1 MIKQSLYYYIKKI
14 HPYHLFFRF
23 ITIII
28 VSFNNSEKWFV
39 IACNISKYTKY
50 IPFTKKDIKTPYQI
64 RRLKHID
71 KILSMLTRTKI
82 EFPIQYTISRFDKI
96 NSKNGIILCTSHIP
110 FSKIAI
116 RSYIE
121 KNKNIDFAIIGEAT
135 KDGKMA
141 IWGINLKI
149 PALLKDSFVLLKTKN
164 YLLNNK
170 TIVLM
175 VDDTKTGEYSP
186 NIFKL
191 AKKINSNILFFFA
204 EINNSNI
211 IDIKFILPPFP
222 TPINDFEINENIN
235 FIKTYSNEI
244 KNRYILDLK

>member
-1 MIKQSLYYYIKKI
+1 MIKLSLYSYIKKI

-28 VSFNNSEKWFV
+28 INFKNSENWFV
-39 IACNISKYTKY
+39 ITCKISKYTKY
-50 IPFTKKDIKTPYQI
+50 IPFTKKDIKTHYQI

-71 KILSMLTRTKI
+71 KLLSMLTRTNI
-82 EFPIQYTISRFDKI
+82 EFPIQCTISRFDEI

-116 RSYIE
+116 RSYLE
-121 KNKNIDFAIIGEAT
+121 NKNIDFAIIGEAT

-141 IWGINLKI
+141 IWGTNAKI
-149 PALLKDSFVLLKTKN
+149 PALLKDSFVLLKAKN

-175 VDDTKTGEYSP
+175 VDDAKTGEYST

-191 AKKINSNILFFFA
+191 AKKINSNILFFFT
-204 EINNSNI
+204 EMNNSNI

-222 TPINDFEINENIN
+222 SPSNDFEINENIN

-244 KNRYILDLK
+244 KNRYRLNFK